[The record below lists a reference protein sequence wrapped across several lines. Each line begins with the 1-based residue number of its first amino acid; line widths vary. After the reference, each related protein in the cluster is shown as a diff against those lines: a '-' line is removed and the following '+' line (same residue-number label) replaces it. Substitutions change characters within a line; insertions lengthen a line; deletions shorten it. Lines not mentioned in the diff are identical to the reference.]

1 MFALALYIAY
11 GWWQLFGVWCHVLFV
26 ALCLV
31 WHLVARVLMCSGRGC
46 CAVGVLCLMLG
57 VLCVVYSVLCF
68 VCSVLCVMCRV
79 WCVACDR

>member
-31 WHLVARVLMCSGRGC
+31 WHLVAGVLMCSGRGLVC
-46 CAVGVLCLMLG
+46 SG
-57 VLCVVYSVLCF
+57 CVVFDVGCTLCG
-68 VCSVLCVMCRV
+68 V
-79 WCVACDR
+79 